1 VKEWYIV
8 VVEQHVWREV
18 AAAMGSD
25 QAAVDDQQLC
35 DDGSILISAVQSA
48 VNHLIFGHESSD
60 HDLVVNN
67 GIDDAAA
74 NKNDDPSKEG
84 GNDCP
89 SPTLTTA
96 ESSSS
101 DSFTSSSFLRNPIT
115 ITGRARSMSPSL
127 LSPTASSLHE
137 NQHHQQHNNNNAL
150 LFCGDHHNSRPNYY
164 YGTYSGDSGE
174 MNNNNFDYS
183 YFDTSDFTAQTW
195 LNVLQETDTIHYC
208 GAGE

>member
-1 VKEWYIV
+1 MV
-8 VVEQHVWREV
+8 
-18 AAAMGSD
+18 SD

-48 VNHLIFGHESSD
+48 VTHFFGDESSD
-60 HDLVVNN
+60 HVVNN

-74 NKNDDPSKEG
+74 NNNDPSKGE
-84 GNDCP
+84 NDCP
-89 SPTLTTA
+89 MTPTLTTA

-101 DSFTSSSFLRNPIT
+101 DSFITSPSFLRDPIA

-137 NQHHQQHNNNNAL
+137 NQHHQQHNNNNAI
-150 LFCGDHHNSRPNYY
+150 LFCGDHNNSRPNYY
-164 YGTYSGDSGE
+164 YGTYSGSGE
-174 MNNNNFDYS
+174 EIYS
-183 YFDTSDFTAQTW
+183 TPYFDTSDFTAQTW

-208 GAGE
+208 GAGEYTCIDCSSRYFSSCVFWMKSLSNL

>member
-1 VKEWYIV
+1 
-8 VVEQHVWREV
+8 
-18 AAAMGSD
+18 MGHD

-48 VNHLIFGHESSD
+48 VTHFFGHESSD
-60 HDLVVNN
+60 HDLVVN
-67 GIDDAAA
+67 GIDDDA
-74 NKNDDPSKEG
+74 NKNNDPSKEG
-84 GNDCP
+84 ENDCP
-89 SPTLTTA
+89 TSPTLVTA

-101 DSFTSSSFLRNPIT
+101 DSFTSSSFLRNPIA

-137 NQHHQQHNNNNAL
+137 NQHHQQNSNNNAL
-150 LFCGDHHNSRPNYY
+150 LFCGDLHSSSRPNYY
-164 YGTYSGDSGE
+164 YGTYSGESGE
-174 MNNNNFDYS
+174 MNNNNLDYA

-208 GAGE
+208 GAGEFMY